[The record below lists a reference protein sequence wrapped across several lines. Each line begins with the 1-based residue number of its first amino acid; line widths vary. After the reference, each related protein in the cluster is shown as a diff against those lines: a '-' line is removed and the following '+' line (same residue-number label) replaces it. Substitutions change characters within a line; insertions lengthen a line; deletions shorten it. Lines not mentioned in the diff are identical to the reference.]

1 MPIITLAGVTKR
13 FRGNTLFEGVD
24 LALERGRT
32 YGLVGPNG
40 SGKSVLFKI
49 ILGFLR
55 PDAGVVDIDPTLLSP
70 GRTFPDGFGA
80 IVDGPAYLAHRTGLQ
95 NLTELAAIRKRI
107 TVDEVRD
114 AMRGMGLDP
123 DSRTRVRSYS
133 LGMKQK
139 LSLTQALMERP
150 QVVLLD
156 EPFNALDAESVER
169 LTVELRRQQDIG
181 TTILFTSHERE
192 HIDAL
197 SHEVLEITG
206 GRIRPVPRG

>member
-1 MPIITLAGVTKR
+1 MPIITLTGVTKV
-13 FRGNTLFEGVD
+13 FRGNTLFQGVD

-40 SGKSVLFKI
+40 CGKSVLFKLI
-49 ILGFLR
+49 CGFMR
-55 PDAGVVDIDPTLLSP
+55 PDSGVIDIDPDLLSP
-70 GRTFPDGFGA
+70 GRTFPDRFGA
-80 IVDGPAYLAHRTGLQ
+80 IIDGPAYLAHRTGLQ

-114 AMRGMGLDP
+114 AMRAMGLDP

-139 LSLTQALMERP
+139 LSLVQALMERP
-150 QVVLLD
+150 EVLLLD

-169 LTVELRRQQDIG
+169 LTAELRRQQGLG

-206 GRIRPVPRG
+206 GRIRNTTRP

>member
-1 MPIITLAGVTKR
+1 MPIITLTGVTKG
-13 FRGNTLFEGVD
+13 FRGVPLLDGVD

-40 SGKSVLFKI
+40 CGKSVLFKI

-55 PDAGVVDIDPTLLSP
+55 PDAGVVDIDPALLSP
-70 GRTFPDGFGA
+70 GRTFPDRFGA
-80 IVDGPAYLAHRTGLQ
+80 IIDGPAYLAHRTGLQ

-107 TVDEVRD
+107 TVDEVRES
-114 AMRGMGLDP
+114 MREMGLDP

-139 LSLTQALMERP
+139 LSLCQALMERP
-150 QVVLLD
+150 EVLLLD

-169 LTVELRRQQDIG
+169 LREILVAEKAKG
-181 TTILFTSHERE
+181 TTIVFTSHRDSDIEM
-192 HIDAL
+192 L
-197 SHEVLEITG
+197 SDEVLRVEG
-206 GRIRPVPRG
+206 GRVTDG

>member
-1 MPIITLAGVTKR
+1 MPIITLTGVTKG
-13 FRGNTLFEGVD
+13 FRGVPLLDGVD

-40 SGKSVLFKI
+40 CGKSVLFKI

-55 PDAGVVDIDPTLLSP
+55 PDAGIVDIDPALLSP
-70 GRTFPDGFGA
+70 GRTFPDRFGA

-107 TVDEVRD
+107 TVDEVRES
-114 AMRGMGLDP
+114 MREMGLDP

-139 LSLTQALMERP
+139 LSLCQALMERP
-150 QVVLLD
+150 EVLLLD
-156 EPFNALDAESVER
+156 EPFNALDAESVAR
-169 LTVELRRQQDIG
+169 LTAELRRQQGIG

-197 SHEVLEITG
+197 SDEVLEISG
-206 GRIRPVPRG
+206 GRIRPVARP

>member
-1 MPIITLAGVTKR
+1 MPIITLTDVTKG
-13 FRGNTLFEGVD
+13 FRGATLFEGVD

-40 SGKSVLFKI
+40 CGKSVLFKLI
-49 ILGFLR
+49 CGFLR
-55 PDAGVVDIDPTLLSP
+55 PDAGVIDIDPALLSP
-70 GRTFPDGFGA
+70 GRTFPDRFGA
-80 IVDGPAYLAHRTGLQ
+80 IIDGPAYLAHRTGLE

-107 TVDEVRD
+107 TADEVRD

-123 DSRTRVRSYS
+123 DSRTRVRSHS

-139 LSLTQALMERP
+139 LSLAQALMERP
-150 QVVLLD
+150 EVLLLD
-156 EPFNALDAESVER
+156 EPFNALDVESVER
-169 LTVELRRQQDIG
+169 LTAELLRQKDIG

-197 SHEVLEITG
+197 SDEVLEISG
-206 GRIRPVPRG
+206 GRIRPASRS